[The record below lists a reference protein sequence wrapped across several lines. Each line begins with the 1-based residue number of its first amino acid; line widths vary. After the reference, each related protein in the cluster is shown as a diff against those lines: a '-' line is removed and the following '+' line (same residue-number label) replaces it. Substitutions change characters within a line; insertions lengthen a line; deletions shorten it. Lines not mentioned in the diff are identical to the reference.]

1 LQSTLLSETN
11 TLFPHCFP
19 CSFIQ
24 GSSADA
30 GRPNNWV
37 PLISAATIK
46 DAIMPLLSALKTV
59 EDIYLK
65 VYDNKSRENINKQ
78 ELQNYISQSAATAS
92 RYREQITT
100 LQQQYNDTYAT
111 YNALVAQRSAA
122 AAILQQVGEKFQQEI
137 VNKLRTDSFLDGL
150 QAILS
155 IAATSVPNVLQI
167 SDIYSKLSRHIACLS
182 SQHLHSSNLLS
193 LQ

>member
-1 LQSTLLSETN
+1 
-11 TLFPHCFP
+11 
-19 CSFIQ
+19 
-24 GSSADA
+24 
-30 GRPNNWV
+30 
-37 PLISAATIK
+37 
-46 DAIMPLLSALKTV
+46 MPLLSALKTV